1 MSKMFEIERLDHILA
16 FLREKPTATVKT
28 LANRLYAS
36 EATVRRDLTE
46 LEKRGLVK
54 RLHGGVVL
62 LDGANRELPI
72 AVREQQNV
80 EAKREIAAKAA
91 KYLRDGQVIFLESFK
106 LLTIVTNGLKTA
118 QELSGLNHKVYCTGG
133 LMLHNSSAYVGDFAV
148 DFVRHFNADVF
159 FFSSR
164 GVSETGMINDASVE
178 ETNVRRAMFEQ
189 SRQRIFLSDHS
200 KLGKTYCYNL
210 CPLKQA
216 DAWITDDERPK

>member
-91 KYLRDGQVIFLESFK
+91 KYLRDGQVIFLDASSTVMFLIKYFESFK

-148 DFVRHFNADVF
+148 NFVRHFNADVF

-189 SRQRIFLSDHS
+189 SRQRIFLSDHT

-210 CPLKQA
+210 CP
-216 DAWITDDERPK
+216 